1 MSPFIFYAASALAQI
16 AASAFVHALST
27 AGAAL
32 GSPVQK
38 ELAAPRGVW
47 RPLSHP
53 FMLYPLLGQPLVS
66 AVLLHQVTAA
76 LRVPSVAG
84 DVAAGCRLAALLWAA
99 GAAHGILINY
109 SSLKVSFAVTL
120 HFLLTTLLLAL
131 VNGALFAYFSV

>member
-1 MSPFIFYAASALAQI
+1 MYAFYAASTLAQI
-16 AASAFVHALST
+16 AAGAAVHALST

-38 ELAAPRGVW
+38 ELAAPRGIW
-47 RPLSHP
+47 RPLAHP
-53 FMLYPLLGQPLVS
+53 LMLYPFLGQPLVN

-84 DVAAGCRLAALLWAA
+84 DVAAGCRLAFLLWLL
-99 GAAHGILINY
+99 GAAHGILINHA
-109 SSLKVSFAVTL
+109 SLRVSFAVTL
-120 HFLLTTLLLAL
+120 HFLLSTLLLAL